1 MHTRPPHRA
10 TLRATRA
17 DAAEYF
23 FCVMARS
30 NVEPERVYEFVD
42 HYESEGADRIFIME
56 DATADHVN
64 VSAFPR
70 VESRRVQLTNDQGGD
85 LTRFVQPLKDKCTW
99 IASVDIDEF
108 LTTKKHAA
116 RTVREELQQS
126 FDGVDLIHVPW
137 VYMSFDP
144 NVDHAKSLREECVY
158 RWDYNKKHS
167 TEFRHCADISYA
179 LNSNGVIRSQRLS
192 HFDDPQRVVMVNES
206 IIVQGHPNRTAP
218 TSDSN
223 IVHASTRKIVGDA
236 HGHYRFGDMNDF
248 CGEPKSVTVRGRQLR
263 PLPRQLEHNDGVYL
277 QFCNYREVLDDTLKN
292 KVASRKSSLRANT

>member
-1 MHTRPPHRA
+1 MLYLAPLSLGVPVIRTA
-10 TLRATRA
+10 GDTLKPDDPEGVA

-56 DATADHVN
+56 DSTADHVN
-64 VSAFPR
+64 VSVFPR

-126 FDGVDLIHVPW
+126 FDDVDLIHVPW

-144 NVDHAKSLREECVY
+144 DVDHAKSLREECVY
-158 RWDYNKKHS
+158 RWDYN
-167 TEFRHCADISYA
+167 
-179 LNSNGVIRSQRLS
+179 LS
-192 HFDDPQRVVMVNES
+192 LIH
-206 IIVQGHPNRTAP
+206 I
-218 TSDSN
+218 
-223 IVHASTRKIVGDA
+223 
-236 HGHYRFGDMNDF
+236 
-248 CGEPKSVTVRGRQLR
+248 
-263 PLPRQLEHNDGVYL
+263 
-277 QFCNYREVLDDTLKN
+277 
-292 KVASRKSSLRANT
+292 